1 MTCQILI
8 CMSFPL
14 ERVKAFLE
22 LVPSMR
28 VEEVL
33 RRIDHTQLKPMASKS
48 DIVKLCDEAKRYG
61 FYAVCVNP
69 YYVPLASKLLS
80 GTDIKISS
88 VVGFPLGATF
98 TEIKAAEAERS
109 IRLGASEI
117 DMVMNISAFKSG
129 DLEYVKRDIREV
141 RERIGDAILK
151 VIIECCYLTDDEK
164 ILAAK
169 ICEEEGADYV
179 KTSTGFGPG
188 GAKLEDVRLLRKTL
202 SPKVK
207 IKAAGGIR
215 TFEQAVKF
223 IEAGADR
230 IGTSSGVKIAEEGI
244 RSAKTG

>member
-1 MTCQILI
+1 
-8 CMSFPL
+8 
-14 ERVKAFLE
+14 
-22 LVPSMR
+22 MR

-48 DIVKLCDEAKRYG
+48 DIVKLCDEAKKYR

-188 GAKLEDVRLLRKTL
+188 GAKLEDVRLLRRTL

-244 RSAKTG
+244 RSAKIG

>member
-1 MTCQILI
+1 M
-8 CMSFPL
+8 
-14 ERVKAFLE
+14 K
-22 LVPSMR
+22 

-33 RRIDHTQLKPMASKS
+33 RKIDHTQLKPMASKS

-188 GAKLEDVRLLRKTL
+188 GARLEDVRLLRKTL

-244 RSAKTG
+244 KSAKIG

>member
-1 MTCQILI
+1 MWA
-8 CMSFPL
+8 FPL
-14 ERVKAFLE
+14 ERVKAFLK
-22 LVPSMR
+22 LALLMR

-48 DIVKLCDEAKRYG
+48 DIVKLCDEAKKYG

-129 DLEYVKRDIREV
+129 DLEYVKGDIREV
-141 RERIGDAILK
+141 KERIGDAILK

-244 RSAKTG
+244 RSAERG

>member
-1 MTCQILI
+1 
-8 CMSFPL
+8 MSFPL

-22 LVPSMR
+22 LVSSMR

-48 DIVKLCDEAKRYG
+48 DIVKLCDEAKKYR

-169 ICEEEGADYV
+169 ICEEDAADYV

-244 RSAKTG
+244 RSAKIG

>member
-1 MTCQILI
+1 
-8 CMSFPL
+8 MSFPL

-22 LVPSMR
+22 LVSSMR

-80 GTDIKISS
+80 GTDIKVSS

-188 GAKLEDVRLLRKTL
+188 GARLEDVKLLRKTL

-244 RSAKTG
+244 KSAKIG

>member
-1 MTCQILI
+1 
-8 CMSFPL
+8 
-14 ERVKAFLE
+14 
-22 LVPSMR
+22 
-28 VEEVL
+28 
-33 RRIDHTQLKPMASKS
+33 
-48 DIVKLCDEAKRYG
+48 
-61 FYAVCVNP
+61 
-69 YYVPLASKLLS
+69 
-80 GTDIKISS
+80 
-88 VVGFPLGATF
+88 
-98 TEIKAAEAERS
+98 
-109 IRLGASEI
+109 
-117 DMVMNISAFKSG
+117 MVMNISAFKSG

-141 RERIGDAILK
+141 KERIGDAILK

-188 GAKLEDVRLLRKTL
+188 GARLEDVMLLRKTL

-244 RSAKTG
+244 RSAKIG

>member
-1 MTCQILI
+1 
-8 CMSFPL
+8 MSFPL

-22 LVPSMR
+22 LVSSMR

-80 GTDIKISS
+80 GTDIKVSS

-188 GAKLEDVRLLRKTL
+188 GARLEDVRLLRKTL

-244 RSAKTG
+244 KSAKIG

>member
-1 MTCQILI
+1 MKI
-8 CMSFPL
+8 
-14 ERVKAFLE
+14 K
-22 LVPSMR
+22 
-28 VEEVL
+28 EVL
-33 RRIDHTQLKPMASKS
+33 RRIDHTQLKPTASKS
-48 DIVKLCDEAKRYG
+48 DIIKLCDEAKRYG

-69 YYVPLASKLLS
+69 YYVPLASKLLD
-80 GTDIKISS
+80 GTDIKVSS
-88 VVGFPLGATF
+88 AVGFPLGATF
-98 TEIKAAEAERS
+98 TEVKTAEAERS
-109 IRLGASEI
+109 IRFGASEI

-141 RERIGDAILK
+141 KERIGDVVLK

-169 ICEEEGADYV
+169 ICEEAGADYV

-188 GAKLEDVRLLRKTL
+188 GATLEDVRLLRKTL

-230 IGTSSGVKIAEEGI
+230 IGTSSGVKIAEEGF
-244 RSAKTG
+244 RSGE

>member
-1 MTCQILI
+1 LMKI
-8 CMSFPL
+8 
-14 ERVKAFLE
+14 
-22 LVPSMR
+22 
-28 VEEVL
+28 EEVL

-48 DIVKLCDEAKRYG
+48 DIVKLCDEAKKYG

-80 GTDIKISS
+80 GTNIKVCS

-98 TEIKAAEAERS
+98 AEIKAAEAERS

-129 DLEYVKRDIREV
+129 DFEYVKRDIRGV

-151 VIIECCYLTDDEK
+151 VIIECCYLTDGEK
-164 ILAAK
+164 VLAAK

-188 GAKLEDVRLLRKTL
+188 GAKLEDVRILRRAL
-202 SPKVK
+202 NARVK

-244 RSAKTG
+244 RSVKSADEGLINE

>member
-1 MTCQILI
+1 
-8 CMSFPL
+8 MSFPL

-22 LVPSMR
+22 LVSSMR

-33 RRIDHTQLKPMASKS
+33 RRIDHTQLKPIASKS

-244 RSAKTG
+244 KSAKIG

>member
-1 MTCQILI
+1 
-8 CMSFPL
+8 
-14 ERVKAFLE
+14 
-22 LVPSMR
+22 MR

-188 GAKLEDVRLLRKTL
+188 GARLEDVRLLRKTL
-202 SPKVK
+202 SPNVK

-244 RSAKTG
+244 KSAKIG

>member
-1 MTCQILI
+1 MMKI
-8 CMSFPL
+8 
-14 ERVKAFLE
+14 
-22 LVPSMR
+22 
-28 VEEVL
+28 EEVL

-48 DIVKLCDEAKRYG
+48 DIVKLCDEAKKYG

-80 GTDIKISS
+80 GTDIKICS

-129 DLEYVKRDIREV
+129 DFEYVKRDIRCV
-141 RERIGDAILK
+141 RERIGNAILK
-151 VIIECCYLTDDEK
+151 VIIECCYLTDEEK
-164 ILAAK
+164 ILAAR

-188 GAKLEDVRLLRKTL
+188 GAKLEDVRILRRALNTR
-202 SPKVK
+202 VK

-244 RSAKTG
+244 RSVKSADEGLINE

>member
-1 MTCQILI
+1 VLADQNDL
-8 CMSFPL
+8 SFL
-14 ERVKAFLE
+14 KKVKASLRAIS
-22 LVPSMR
+22 PMR

-33 RRIDHTQLKPMASKS
+33 RRIDHTQLKPTASES
-48 DIVKLCDEAKRYG
+48 DIVKLCNEARRYG

-69 YYVPLASKLLS
+69 YYVPLAARLLN

-88 VVGFPLGATF
+88 AIGFPLGATF
-98 TEIKAAEAERS
+98 MEIKAAEAEKS

-117 DMVMNISAFKSG
+117 DMVMSISAFKSG
-129 DLEYVKRDIREV
+129 DLEYVRRDIRGV
-141 RERIGDAILK
+141 RERIGGAVLK

-188 GAKLEDVRLLRKTL
+188 GAKLEDVRLLRRTL
-202 SPKVK
+202 SPRVK

-230 IGTSSGVKIAEEGI
+230 IGTSSGVKIAEEGT
-244 RSAKTG
+244 RSAETGS

>member
-1 MTCQILI
+1 
-8 CMSFPL
+8 MSFPL

-22 LVPSMR
+22 LVSPMR

-33 RRIDHTQLKPMASKS
+33 RKIDHTQLKPMASKS
-48 DIVKLCDEAKRYG
+48 DIAKLCDEAKRYG

-129 DLEYVKRDIREV
+129 DFEYVKRDIREV

-188 GAKLEDVRLLRKTL
+188 GARLEDVRLLRKTL

-244 RSAKTG
+244 RSAKIG

>member
-1 MTCQILI
+1 
-8 CMSFPL
+8 
-14 ERVKAFLE
+14 
-22 LVPSMR
+22 MR

-48 DIVKLCDEAKRYG
+48 DIVKLCDEAKKYR

-188 GAKLEDVRLLRKTL
+188 GARLEDVRLLRKTL

-244 RSAKTG
+244 RSAKIG

>member
-1 MTCQILI
+1 MK
-8 CMSFPL
+8 
-14 ERVKAFLE
+14 VK
-22 LVPSMR
+22 
-28 VEEVL
+28 EVL

-48 DIVKLCDEAKRYG
+48 DIIKLCDEAKRYG

-69 YYVPLASKLLS
+69 YYVPLASKLLD

-98 TEIKAAEAERS
+98 TEVKTAEAERS
-109 IRLGASEI
+109 IRFGASEI

-141 RERIGDAILK
+141 KERIGDVVLK

-169 ICEEEGADYV
+169 ICEEAGADYV

-188 GAKLEDVRLLRKTL
+188 GDA
-202 SPKVK
+202 
-207 IKAAGGIR
+207 
-215 TFEQAVKF
+215 
-223 IEAGADR
+223 
-230 IGTSSGVKIAEEGI
+230 
-244 RSAKTG
+244 

>member
-1 MTCQILI
+1 MK
-8 CMSFPL
+8 
-14 ERVKAFLE
+14 VK
-22 LVPSMR
+22 
-28 VEEVL
+28 EVL
-33 RRIDHTQLKPMASKS
+33 RRIDHTQLKPTASKS
-48 DIVKLCDEAKRYG
+48 DIIKLCDEAKRYG

-69 YYVPLASKLLS
+69 YYVPLASKLLD
-80 GTDIKISS
+80 GTDIKVSS
-88 VVGFPLGATF
+88 AVGFPLGATF
-98 TEIKAAEAERS
+98 TEVKTAEAERS
-109 IRLGASEI
+109 IRFGASEI

-141 RERIGDAILK
+141 KERIGDVVLK

-169 ICEEEGADYV
+169 ICEEAGADYV

-188 GAKLEDVRLLRKTL
+188 GATLEDVRLLRKTL

-230 IGTSSGVKIAEEGI
+230 IGTSSGVKIAEEGF
-244 RSAKTG
+244 RSGE

>member
-1 MTCQILI
+1 
-8 CMSFPL
+8 
-14 ERVKAFLE
+14 
-22 LVPSMR
+22 MR

-33 RRIDHTQLKPMASKS
+33 RKIDHTQLKPMASKS

-80 GTDIKISS
+80 GTDVKISS

-188 GAKLEDVRLLRKTL
+188 GAKLEDVRLLRKAL

>member
-1 MTCQILI
+1 
-8 CMSFPL
+8 MSFPL

-22 LVPSMR
+22 LVSSMR

-129 DLEYVKRDIREV
+129 DLEYVKRDIGEV

-188 GAKLEDVRLLRKTL
+188 GARLEDVRLLRKTL

-244 RSAKTG
+244 RSAKKG

>member
-1 MTCQILI
+1 M
-8 CMSFPL
+8 
-14 ERVKAFLE
+14 K
-22 LVPSMR
+22 
-28 VEEVL
+28 VEDVL

-48 DIVKLCDEAKRYG
+48 DIVKLCDEAKKYG

-80 GTDIKISS
+80 GTDIKICS

-129 DLEYVKRDIREV
+129 DFEYVKRDIRCV
-141 RERIGDAILK
+141 RERIGNAILK
-151 VIIECCYLTDDEK
+151 VIIECCYLTDEEK
-164 ILAAK
+164 ILAAR

-188 GAKLEDVRLLRKTL
+188 GAKLEDVRILRRALNTR
-202 SPKVK
+202 VK

-244 RSAKTG
+244 RSVKSADEGLINE

>member
-1 MTCQILI
+1 
-8 CMSFPL
+8 
-14 ERVKAFLE
+14 
-22 LVPSMR
+22 MR

-33 RRIDHTQLKPMASKS
+33 RKIDHTQLKPMASKS
-48 DIVKLCDEAKRYG
+48 DIVKLCDEAKRYR

-80 GTDIKISS
+80 GTDIKVSS

-230 IGTSSGVKIAEEGI
+230 IGTSSGVKIAEEGV
-244 RSAKTG
+244 RSAKKG

>member
-1 MTCQILI
+1 M
-8 CMSFPL
+8 
-14 ERVKAFLE
+14 K
-22 LVPSMR
+22 

-33 RRIDHTQLKPMASKS
+33 RKIDHTQLKPMASKS

-80 GTDIKISS
+80 GTDVKISS

-188 GAKLEDVRLLRKTL
+188 GAKLEDVRLLRKAL

>member
-1 MTCQILI
+1 
-8 CMSFPL
+8 MSFPL

-22 LVPSMR
+22 LVSSMR

-141 RERIGDAILK
+141 RERVGDAILK

-188 GAKLEDVRLLRKTL
+188 GARLEDVRLLRKTL

-244 RSAKTG
+244 KSAKIG